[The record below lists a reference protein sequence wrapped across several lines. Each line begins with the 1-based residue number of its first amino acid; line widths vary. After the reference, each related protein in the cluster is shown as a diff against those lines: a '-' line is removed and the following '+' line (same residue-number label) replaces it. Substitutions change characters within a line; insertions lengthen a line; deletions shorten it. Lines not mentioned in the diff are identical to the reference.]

1 MHKETELAFKECLK
15 NNIVPFYIDD
25 KFKFEY
31 YRGLK
36 EWKNEKGYLL
46 DTCRFGQD
54 LYKELLNYFKIEY

>member
-1 MHKETELAFKECLK
+1 MVERKEYLAL
-15 NNIVPFYIDD
+15 
-25 KFKFEY
+25 
-31 YRGLK
+31 LK